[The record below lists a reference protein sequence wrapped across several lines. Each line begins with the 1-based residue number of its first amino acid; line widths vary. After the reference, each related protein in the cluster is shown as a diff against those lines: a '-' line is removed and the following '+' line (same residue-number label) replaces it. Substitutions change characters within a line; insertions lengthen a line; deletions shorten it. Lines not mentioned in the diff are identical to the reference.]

1 MTISLVI
8 DPIGTITKVDL
19 DGYEPLSETV
29 GGLIQSVPANLAVT
43 IWCNEEGKMLGQDF
57 NIVATD
63 FWQLFDDYGCIAAGD
78 VMVGTVVVQG
88 PVDEEGECT
97 DVPDW
102 LLMQLGFTTSPPSD
116 TFSTSNGKTL
126 CPTCKGHGGTWN
138 GVTDY
143 VECED
148 CDGWGHT
155 YE

>member
-19 DGYEPLSETV
+19 VGYEPLSETV

-63 FWQLFDDYGCIAAGD
+63 FWQMFDDYGCIAAGD

-102 LLMQLGFTTSPPSD
+102 LLMQLGFSVQTPTPK
-116 TFSTSNGKTL
+116 NGKTNCL
-126 CPTCKGHGGTWN
+126 QSHQTCSIMTNGIQDESECPKG
-138 GVTDY
+138 Y
-143 VECED
+143 
-148 CDGWGHT
+148 GWGST
-155 YE
+155 

>member
-102 LLMQLGFTTSPPSD
+102 LLMQLGFSVQTPTPK
-116 TFSTSNGKTL
+116 NGKTNCL
-126 CPTCKGHGGTWN
+126 ECHGTGSLMRN
-138 GVTDY
+138 GVHDGA
-143 VECED
+143 ECPK
-148 CDGWGHT
+148 CDGWGST